1 MRDTFAVT
9 DLRLVHTAD
18 LTPLELR
25 AIRPLLD
32 AAFAGRFSDDDLE
45 HALGGVHVM
54 VWAGGE
60 LVGHASV
67 VQRRLL
73 HDGQVL
79 RAGYVEGV
87 GVHPEFRRRGLFS
100 QLMDEIERLARAAYD
115 IGALSASRMAA
126 ELYVA
131 RGWIRWRGSTSVL
144 TPEGLRPTPDED
156 GSVYVLEGAGG
167 PPLNLDGDLACDWR
181 SGDVW

>member
-1 MRDTFAVT
+1 MRHTFAVT
-9 DLRLVHTAD
+9 DLRTLHTAE
-18 LTPLELR
+18 LTPGEVQ

-32 AAFAGRFSDDDLE
+32 AAFEDGFTDDDLE

-54 VWAGGE
+54 AWHGDE

-73 HDGQVL
+73 HDGRVL
-79 RAGYVEGV
+79 RVGYVEGV
-87 GVHPEFRRRGLFS
+87 GVRPEFRRRGLFG
-100 QLMDEIERLARAAYD
+100 QLMDEIERVTRGAYD
-115 IGALSASRMAA
+115 AGALSASKMAA

-131 RGWIRWRGSTSVL
+131 RGWVRWRGPTSVL
-144 TPEGLRPTPDED
+144 TPEGLRRTPDED
-156 GSVYVLEGAGG
+156 DSVYVLEGVGG
-167 PPLNLDGDLACDWR
+167 PRLNLDGDLACDWR